1 MGQPPRCAD
10 GLRAA
15 LGISL
20 QVCVVKAELGHTD
33 VSLRGAGES
42 AETDPQTKTP
52 SDSR

>member
-1 MGQPPRCAD
+1 MWVSPPD
-10 GLRAA
+10 GLKAA
-15 LGISL
+15 PVIGL

-33 VSLRGAGES
+33 VFSERCWES